1 MTTPTVS
8 NAILRRHRERAEQ
21 IEDDPSLDRRAR
33 LHEAADRIEENAD
46 RLPSLRD
53 CWPGALIC
61 LGALSVLASVAL
73 YLLHLS
79 PS

>member
-21 IEDDPSLDRRAR
+21 IEADSSLDRRAR
-33 LHEAADRIEENAD
+33 LHEAADRIEESAD
-46 RLPSLRD
+46 QLPSLRD
-53 CWPGALIC
+53 CWPGALAC
-61 LGALSVLASVAL
+61 LGALSFLASVAL

-79 PS
+79 TS